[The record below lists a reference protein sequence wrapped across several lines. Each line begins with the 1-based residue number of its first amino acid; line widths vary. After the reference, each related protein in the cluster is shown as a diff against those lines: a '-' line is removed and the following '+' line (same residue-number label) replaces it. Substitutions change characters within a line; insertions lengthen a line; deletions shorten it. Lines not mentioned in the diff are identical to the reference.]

1 MSPFYAAALVLN
13 PARRTR
19 YIETHWPRKWARPV
33 LAKVKE
39 LWEKYRTEAASLS
52 VTNPSFSY
60 DDSVQESQ
68 EPSEL
73 DAFDRIANT
82 LRTTV
87 IRPSSGDEYVDYN
100 LKDLYDPSKK
110 GALAWWLQDTQRQR

>member
-1 MSPFYAAALVLN
+1 
-13 PARRTR
+13 
-19 YIETHWPRKWARPV
+19 

-39 LWEKYRTEAASLS
+39 LWEKYRTEAASLL

-60 DDSVQESQ
+60 DDSGQESQ
-68 EPSEL
+68 ELSEL

-82 LRTTV
+82 LRITV

-100 LKDLYDPSKK
+100 SKDSYDPGKK
-110 GALAWWLQDTQRQR
+110 GALAWWLQDT

>member
-1 MSPFYAAALVLN
+1 MSPFYTTTLVLN
-13 PARRTR
+13 PVCYTR
-19 YIETHWPRKWARPV
+19 YIETHWPRKWTRPV

-39 LWEKYRTEAASLS
+39 LWEKYRTETTFLL

-60 DDSVQESQ
+60 DNSVQESQ

-87 IRPSSGDEYVDYN
+87 IRPSSGDEYIDYN
-100 LKDLYDPSKK
+100 SEDLYDPGKK
-110 GALAWWLQDTQRQR
+110 GALAWWL